1 MRFNKGTYLMIIMLF
16 ACSAGMTQV
25 FSALTFSP
33 IASSSSL
40 FTANSNPIMMD
51 GKGKCLVTSSGLSV
65 LSIAKNGKGAFGAG
79 CVEKPPVAT
88 ITVSTVSVSLNVY
101 PNPTSGQTTL
111 KCEGQFDANLSCQI
125 RVTGMDGRVMMSQV
139 VPMKDVQAGYL
150 INVGAYAAGN
160 YVVSLDFMNQ
170 RYAMKLIKL

>member
-1 MRFNKGTYLMIIMLF
+1 MIIMLF

-25 FSALTFSP
+25 FSALNFSP

-40 FTANSNPIMMD
+40 FTANSTPIMMD
-51 GKGKCLVTSSGLSV
+51 GKGKCLVTSTGLSV
-65 LSIAKNGKGAFGAG
+65 LSIAKNGKGVFGAG
-79 CVEKPPVAT
+79 CVEKAPVAA
-88 ITVSTVSVSLNVY
+88 VLTVSVSLKVY
-101 PNPTSGQTTL
+101 PNPTSGLATL
-111 KCEGQFDANLSCQI
+111 KSEGEFDANLSCQI

-139 VPMKDVQAGYL
+139 VPMKDVQAGYV
-150 INVGAYAAGN
+150 INAGAYAAGN